1 MVQVVLHSYRELRK
15 KFKKQ
20 QYYSQGGSNVTVVLT
35 KSSMPIVKWVAEI
48 LGLLMNGIFYVISA
62 IGMPNVGLAIIIF
75 TVILLMAMMPMQIK
89 QQRFSKLNTI
99 MQPELNRIRNKY
111 KGKNDQVTQ
120 QKIVDETN
128 AVYAKYGV
136 SPMGSCVQL
145 LIQMPVLFALYQVIY
160 KIPGYIT
167 IIGNKIAGIAAD
179 SGFVSVFSK
188 FVEDQNA
195 ATLTR
200 NFAGGETANIIDAV
214 YGMTTKQWGSF
225 LEIAGNQFPQLAD
238 IHKYVHR
245 ATNFL
250 GLNISDSPMEIVKN
264 AWTDKE
270 GLWVVMIIAAVLFP
284 VLAWLTQWLTFKL
297 MPQPQSDNN
306 DNSTMNATMNSMNTV
321 MPIMSAFFCLT
332 LPVGVGIY
340 WIMSA
345 VIRAIQQFVINKRL
359 DKESPEDIIKAAQ
372 EKANKK
378 REKQGLPPQRITNQ
392 AHFSTRSF
400 DADEKAEKAR
410 QSRSEKN
417 AADRAASTAYYNKN
431 AKPGSLASK
440 ANMVKAYD
448 EKNQKKKK

>member
-270 GLWVVMIIAAVLFP
+270 GLWVVMIIA
-284 VLAWLTQWLTFKL
+284 
-297 MPQPQSDNN
+297 
-306 DNSTMNATMNSMNTV
+306 
-321 MPIMSAFFCLT
+321 
-332 LPVGVGIY
+332 
-340 WIMSA
+340 
-345 VIRAIQQFVINKRL
+345 
-359 DKESPEDIIKAAQ
+359 
-372 EKANKK
+372 
-378 REKQGLPPQRITNQ
+378 
-392 AHFSTRSF
+392 
-400 DADEKAEKAR
+400 
-410 QSRSEKN
+410 
-417 AADRAASTAYYNKN
+417 
-431 AKPGSLASK
+431 
-440 ANMVKAYD
+440 
-448 EKNQKKKK
+448 

>member
-179 SGFVSVFSK
+179 SGFVTK
-188 FVEDQNA
+188 A
-195 ATLTR
+195 
-200 NFAGGETANIIDAV
+200 AV
-214 YGMTTKQWGSF
+214 YSGY
-225 LEIAGNQFPQLAD
+225 GNC
-238 IHKYVHR
+238 
-245 ATNFL
+245 
-250 GLNISDSPMEIVKN
+250 
-264 AWTDKE
+264 
-270 GLWVVMIIAAVLFP
+270 VML
-284 VLAWLTQWLTFKL
+284 
-297 MPQPQSDNN
+297 DHGNGY
-306 DNSTMNATMNSMNTV
+306 
-321 MPIMSAFFCLT
+321 LT
-332 LPVGVGIY
+332 LYGHLSSFAVSEGESVSQGQTIGYVGSTGISTGPHCHFEVRQNGEPV
-340 WIMSA
+340 
-345 VIRAIQQFVINKRL
+345 
-359 DKESPEDIIKAAQ
+359 SPY
-372 EKANKK
+372 
-378 REKQGLPPQRITNQ
+378 GYL
-392 AHFSTRSF
+392 
-400 DADEKAEKAR
+400 
-410 QSRSEKN
+410 
-417 AADRAASTAYYNKN
+417 
-431 AKPGSLASK
+431 
-440 ANMVKAYD
+440 
-448 EKNQKKKK
+448 